1 MTLKIR
7 SRSKE
12 TFRDKVSSQSQGSQ
26 DGFVTAIKN
35 FENFSME
42 VHGKVDI
49 IPDMKELD
57 DSQVIDILQAWI
69 NWNTNLAPSTMIVF
83 FSRVKKYL
91 HYLGIKLDSQDVKN
105 ELEFR
110 RNIEEEKYGLILD
123 NIQTI
128 FKDLSY
134 DTRLVFTCQLSSL
147 MRIGELVQLRKR
159 DLILTGLNIIVKV
172 PPTIAKRSRGRTT
185 FFSKEASLL
194 LRTKL
199 SGLTDDDLVFA
210 KNENSRRATINVEK
224 KLRLALDKCGLN
236 MRNSSGKL
244 YLINTHSFRAFG
256 YTKLSRHDPN
266 FASLLAGH
274 KEGLAHI
281 YHRVSQLD
289 EKLARY
295 EEFEYE
301 LTIDQTKRDKVK
313 IEQLE
318 EDAKI
323 KMQEMSERIES
334 HDAIMKELEKRI
346 NQKD

>member
-7 SRSKE
+7 SRSKD

-110 RNIEEEKYGLILD
+110 RNIEEEKYGLTLD

-147 MRIGELVQLRKR
+147 MRIGELVQLRKK
-159 DLILTGLNIIVKV
+159 DLILDGLNIIVKI
-172 PPTIAKRSRGRTT
+172 PPTISKRSKGRTT

-194 LRTKL
+194 LRPKL
-199 SGLTDDDLVFA
+199 RILEDNDLIFA
-210 KNENSRRATINVEK
+210 SSDKPRQAEINVQK
-224 KLRLALDKCGLN
+224 KLRLALEKCGLN
-236 MRNSSGKL
+236 MRTSTLNL
-244 YLINTHSFRAFG
+244 YLINTHSFRAYG
-256 YTKLSRHDPN
+256 ITKLSRHDPN
-266 FASLLAGH
+266 YARRLAGQ
-274 KEGLAHI
+274 KGYLDQYDRLA
-281 YHRVSQLD
+281 LD
-289 EKLARY
+289 EKLALY
-295 EEFEYE
+295 EKYEYE

-318 EDAKI
+318 NDKEHEINLLKQSILELKNNFQEIKNKI
-323 KMQEMSERIES
+323 KV
-334 HDAIMKELEKRI
+334 
-346 NQKD
+346 